1 MIEIKNFKKNNIYY
15 QNDYVIDTIGRDKVN
30 SYINLLVKQ
39 LISKGELEN
48 SVKTNLAVLFVRI
61 YYLVKLKFSDI
72 IKRAD

>member
-48 SVKTNLAVLFVRI
+48 SFKTNLAVLFVRI